1 MPPQTEINI
10 LPDELIINTMKKL
23 SLKDRIRLSET
34 NKYFKKQ
41 FDENFKTLKYYF
53 KKGIATKQITRENF
67 EDLTLQRLT
76 ERFWRPRRNSAIPG
90 YMRIVDFN
98 FHYETYRGTITVHY
112 DPREFDQ
119 EGNDV
124 QPSIK
129 FVKFQ
134 CREFQQRDNI
144 LLTLSRKKPD
154 DFILDYKIID
164 NSNETPDKERSKEL
178 LFILLAAYEKCRT
191 ILKNRAF
198 YGQNVAI
205 PDIENKHKYISL
217 YKNPKIH
224 QIFSMTYKTPSHFT
238 SKSSSVSS

>member
-23 SLKDRIRLSET
+23 SLKNRIRLSET
-34 NKYFKKQ
+34 SKYFKQQ

-76 ERFWRPRRNSAIPG
+76 ERFWRPRRNSIIPG
-90 YMRIVDFN
+90 YIRIVDFN
-98 FHYETYRGTITVHY
+98 FHYQTYRGTITTYY
-112 DPREFDQ
+112 DAREFDDD
-119 EGNDV
+119 GNDI

-134 CREFQQRDNI
+134 CREFEQRDNI

-154 DFILDYKIID
+154 DFQIEYKVID
-164 NSNETPDKERSKEL
+164 HPNEKPDKERSKEL
-178 LFILLAAYEKCRT
+178 LFILLAAYEKCRAV
-191 ILKNRAF
+191 LKNRRF

-205 PDIENKHKYISL
+205 PDIEHKHKYLSL
-217 YKNPKIH
+217 YKNPII
-224 QIFSMTYKTPSHFT
+224 QEIFSMTYKHPSQSTP
-238 SKSSSVSS
+238 KSSSVSS